1 MEVIMGICTLIIRVG
16 AAAFLMAMAGK
27 ILHVT
32 VAHSK
37 EPPTRNQRGVG
48 HKIPVAGVVTPIG
61 DRGQLKP
68 KIAAPNRG
76 LAEIAKSIRAQDVD
90 CPTVMNVG
98 GLGHDAY
105 GQVFRVQCGPARG
118 RSAGFSYLRVTIQP
132 NGEAVISPEN

>member
-1 MEVIMGICTLIIRVG
+1 VTMGICTLMIRIG

-32 VAHSK
+32 AAHSK
-37 EPPTRNQRGVG
+37 ELPTRAHGGVD
-48 HKIPVAGVVTPIG
+48 HKIPVAGVVTPFD

-68 KIAAPNRG
+68 DTARPTPNRG
-76 LAEIAKSIRAQDVD
+76 LADIAKSIRAQDVD

-98 GLGHDAY
+98 SRGHDAY
-105 GQVFRVQCGPARG
+105 GQVFRVQCGPVRG
-118 RSAGFSYLRVTIQP
+118 SSGGFSYLRVTIQP